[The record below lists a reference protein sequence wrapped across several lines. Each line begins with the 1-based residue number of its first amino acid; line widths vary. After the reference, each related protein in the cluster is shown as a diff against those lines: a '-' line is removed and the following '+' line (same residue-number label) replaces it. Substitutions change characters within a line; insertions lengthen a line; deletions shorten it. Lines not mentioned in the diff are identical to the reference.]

1 MVLTRCE
8 ARQLRLFSTASAIA
22 LLNAAFLPTASQA
35 QAVAPP
41 IAAVQ
46 AQQGADASSTPARP
60 VDKATG
66 DGQTAD
72 IIVTGSRVVQNGY
85 QAPTPVSVLSGQA
98 LSEIAPTNIADA
110 VNRLPSLNGSTTPR
124 TAITSVSSGALG
136 VNQLNLRGLGSN
148 RTLVLLDGKRVINAS
163 AINSSNASFAAPD
176 VNTIPNGLVSRV
188 EVVTGGAS
196 AAYGSDAL
204 AGVVNF
210 VIDHK
215 FTGIKGTLQGGVTTY
230 GDDRNYLGSLTIGKA
245 FADDKGH
252 LLLSGEFTHNDGIKG
267 TPRPWNDNSAIVFTN
282 PSYTATNGQPFYLLA
297 RQIGTSN
304 GTPGGLI
311 TRGCTGVGTGCTTA
325 SPIRGIVF
333 GAGGQPGTFNF
344 GTIAGAPS
352 ASNTGVGNVMSGGD
366 WQYSRI
372 DNGVDL
378 DGKQTRAT
386 AYGRLSYDVSDGIE
400 LYAEG
405 QYAHTNATSTAT
417 PNRRL
422 NNLTITLDNPFIPAA
437 VAAQAAALGLQS
449 FIVGTTNGDIGRVV
463 VNNQRDLTRFTVGAD
478 GKFGVLGSS
487 WSYDA
492 YYQHSQN
499 IVKNAA
505 QNAGITANYLLAVD
519 AVRNPANGA
528 IICRSTLTNPGNGC
542 VPFNPLGTGVNT
554 AQAISYVTGTSQRR
568 DVLKQDVAA
577 FDVRGNPFSTWAG
590 PVAVAFGV
598 EHRRESLTGQTDALD
613 VNPSVNPYFAGN
625 YHASSGSYEVT
636 EGFFET
642 EVPLAR
648 DTAWAKSLDFN
659 GAVRET
665 SYTTSGTVTT
675 WKVGGTYVPV
685 SDIRFRASHSR
696 DIRAPNLGELYSA
709 GQTQSGTSLFDPFT
723 NTNLSNSFAVTAG
736 NPNLKPETGDTNGVG
751 VIVSPRFIPGFQASV
766 DFYSIKVKN
775 AVATPGVQQVVNL
788 CFQGVTSVC
797 PAITRTNGV
806 ITAVGVLPQNIA
818 SQFTKGLDFDVSYQV
833 PLPSIAPG
841 TDAKLVFRGTANYVF
856 KLRTTDNTGTYEG
869 AGVLGSFTTLNSTA
883 LSSPKFRSTFTAAFV
898 STPFDIN
905 VTWRHVG
912 GGVYDYDLITCTSN
926 CPASTPLD
934 SGTLTGNTIN
944 GNSIKSNNLF
954 DLGISLRPFSASRSA
969 EIFLAVDNVFNKA
982 PPLIYGVVQD
992 GYYQGQSNFAYD
1004 RIGRSFR
1011 AGIRFKI

>member
-1 MVLTRCE
+1 MSSKKSQV
-8 ARQLRLFSTASAIA
+8 RQQKMLCATSAIA
-22 LLNAAFLPTASQA
+22 VASLALLPTASFA
-35 QAVAPP
+35 QAVAP
-41 IAAVQ
+41 ANTAVQ
-46 AQQGADASSTPARP
+46 AQQASDTAPTATPPSTAQS
-60 VDKATG
+60 DEQTG
-66 DGQTAD
+66 E
-72 IIVTGSRVVQNGY
+72 IIVTGSRAIQNGY
-85 QAPTPVSVLSGQA
+85 QAPTPVSVLSSQA
-98 LSEIAPTNIADA
+98 LSEIAPNNIADA

-124 TAITSVSSGALG
+124 TSITSVSSGALG

-176 VNTIPNGLVSRV
+176 ANTIPTGLVSRV

-215 FTGIKGTLQGGVTTY
+215 FTGIKGSLQGGVTTY
-230 GDDRNYLGSLTIGKA
+230 GDDRNYLGSLTIGKS

-252 LLLSGEFTHNDGIKG
+252 LLLSGDLAHNDGIKG
-267 TPRPWNDNSAIVFTN
+267 TPRPWNANSAIVFTN
-282 PSYTATNGQPFYLLA
+282 PAYTATNGQPFYLLA

-333 GAGGQPGTFNF
+333 GANGSPGIFNF
-344 GTIAGAPS
+344 GTIAGAPG
-352 ASNTGVGNVMSGGD
+352 AAQTGVGNVMSGGD

-378 DGKQTRAT
+378 DGRQNRAT
-386 AYGRLSYDVSDGIE
+386 AYGRLSFDVSDGIE

-405 QYAHTNATSTAT
+405 QYAHTKANSTAT

-422 NNLTITLDNPFIPAA
+422 NNLTITLDNSFIPAT
-437 VAAQAAALGLQS
+437 VATQAAALGLQS

-463 VNNQRDLTRFTVGAD
+463 VDNQRDLSRFTVGAD

-487 WSYDA
+487 WSYDV

-499 IVKNAA
+499 IVKSSASNV
-505 QNAGITANYLLAVD
+505 GITANYLLAVD
-519 AVRNPANGA
+519 AVRNPATGG
-528 IICRSTLTNPGNGC
+528 IVCRSTLTNPTNGC
-542 VPFNPLGTGVNT
+542 VPFNPMGTGVNT
-554 AQAISYVTGTSQRR
+554 AQAINYVTGTSSRR

-577 FDVRGNPFSTWAG
+577 FDIHGTPFSTWAG
-590 PVAVAFGV
+590 PVAIAFGI
-598 EHRRESLTGQTDALD
+598 EHRREGLTGQTDALD

-625 YHASSGSYEVT
+625 YHASQGSYKVT

-665 SYTTSGTVTT
+665 DYTTSGRVTT
-675 WKVGGTYVPV
+675 WKVGGTYAPV

-723 NTNLSNSFAVTAG
+723 NTNLTNSFAVTAG
-736 NPNLKPETGDTNGVG
+736 NPTLKPETGDTNGVG
-751 VIVSPRFIPGFQASV
+751 VIVAPRFIPGLQASV

-806 ITAVGVLPQNIA
+806 ITSVGVLPQNIA
-818 SQFTKGLDFDVSYQV
+818 SQFTKGLDFDVSYQL
-833 PLPSIAPG
+833 PLSSIAASANG
-841 TDAKLVFRGTANYVF
+841 KLVFHGTANYVF

-869 AGVLGSFTTLNSTA
+869 AGVLGSFTTLNATA
-883 LSSPKFRSTFTAAFV
+883 LSSPKFRSTFTAAYV
-898 STPFDIN
+898 SNPFDFN

-912 GGVYDYDLITCTSN
+912 GGVYDYDLITCTSG

-934 SGTLTGNTIN
+934 SGTLTGNTIT
-944 GNSIKSNNLF
+944 GNKIASNDLF
-954 DLGISLRPFSASRSA
+954 DLGITYRPFAANRAA

-992 GYYQGQSNFAYD
+992 GYYQGQANFAYD
-1004 RIGRSFR
+1004 RIGRAFR
-1011 AGIRFKI
+1011 AGVRFKM